1 MGDKLEVSV
10 KKKHFIG
17 VLEIVFALCLAG
29 AVTIGRSVYNFN
41 TISGIMRAPAENAAV
56 FLFLFIPLLLVFA
69 FAGKLIGK
77 NAFKEAYSEEEMPTI
92 YKWFPLIAFVL
103 VCASSAFALLSY
115 FPGILG
121 YDSEWQTLQAFGVLP
136 MSNHH
141 PVLHTLIW
149 NFFVALEWWGVP
161 HPYGLM
167 IYCIVQILIASG
179 VCAYVI
185 RSEIAEGCRWPL
197 PVITML
203 FYALYPA
210 FSLFSIQ
217 MTKDVF
223 FSCAVIMLVL
233 KLIKIGRGE
242 KVNPVTVF
250 VFVTLASLLRNNFLP
265 AGAVLVIVLFF
276 LRKKEG
282 MKNAFFATLAA
293 VVVSAATLMFVYP
306 ACGVVKSESHESL
319 SVPINQVAAVYV
331 HRYAELTLS
340 EKFIIEQYMSAGKY
354 NPRLAD
360 TVKFTFN
367 DELYDSDKSAFW
379 DLYMHLIKR
388 FPTEFVD
395 AFLTQNVQL
404 WYPGALITDRY
415 AVRDY
420 IETENV
426 FVYVYK
432 VTRSPIIPEG
442 KGFYDMVIG
451 EIESAGVVEG
461 LPFSLAIPFILLV
474 FALYA
479 AIKSGHYGY
488 LAAVLVS
495 GALWATYLL
504 GPVSAFRYMYPFYM
518 LVPVFVTPLFSR
530 KKAAEPKAAESET
543 AEEPAKEETE
553 DPVINEE

>member
-41 TISGIMRAPAENAAV
+41 TVSAIMRAPKENAAV
-56 FLFLFIPLLLVFA
+56 FLFLFIPLLFVFA
-69 FAGKLIGK
+69 FAGKLVGK
-77 NAFKEAYSEEEMPTI
+77 NASKETYSEDDVPKF
-92 YKWFPLIAFVL
+92 YKWLPFIAAFL
-103 VCASSAFALLSY
+103 VCASSVLALLSY

-149 NFFVALEWWGVP
+149 NFFAALEWWGVP
-161 HPYGLM
+161 HPYGLVM
-167 IYCIVQILIASG
+167 YCIVQMIITSS
-179 VCAYVI
+179 VCGYVVKC
-185 RSEIAEGCRWPL
+185 EIDEGCRWPL
-197 PVITML
+197 PVITAL

-210 FSLFSIQ
+210 FSVFSIQ

-233 KLIKIGRGE
+233 KLIKAGRGE
-242 KVNPVTVF
+242 KVSPVTVF
-250 VFVTLASLLRNNFLP
+250 IFVTLASLLRNNFLP

-282 MKNAFFATLAA
+282 MKNALYASLAA
-293 VVVSAATLMFVYP
+293 VIVSAATLMFIYP
-306 ACGVVKSESHESL
+306 MCSVVKSESHESL
-319 SVPINQVAAVYV
+319 SVPINQVAAIYV
-331 HRYAELTLS
+331 HRYSELTLP

-354 NPRLAD
+354 NARLAD

-388 FPTEFVD
+388 FPGEFVD

-404 WYPGALITDRY
+404 WYPGALVTDKY
-415 AVRDY
+415 AARDY
-420 IETENV
+420 VETDNV

-432 VTRSPIIPEG
+432 VSRSPVIPEM
-442 KGFYDMVIG
+442 KGFYDMVIE
-451 EIESAGVVEG
+451 EIENAGLIEG
-461 LPFSLAIPFILLV
+461 LPFSLSIPFLALV
-474 FALYA
+474 FALYL
-479 AIKSGHYGY
+479 AIKYKHSGY
-488 LAAVLVS
+488 LAGVLVS
-495 GALWATYLL
+495 GALWGTYLL

-518 LVPVFVTPLFSR
+518 LVPVFVIPLFAR
-530 KKAAEPKAAESET
+530 KQAPETKAA
-543 AEEPAKEETE
+543 AEEPAKDKSEDSVTDEE
-553 DPVINEE
+553 